1 HIAAIIEKAW
11 QMDWDINEEELGHYI
26 KHFHIGLSYTVLK
39 LARGELWDAYDCVD
53 FYRKYLVKFEDM
65 LAQRKPENYRRL
77 EQKLDENRIKL
88 LEQAIPKDLSREELF
103 RTMDVILEYFDTYLM
118 ERIRILDLYPDEDAK
133 RMLEYYQ
140 RKKKEILHLD

>member
-1 HIAAIIEKAW
+1 
-11 QMDWDINEEELGHYI
+11 
-26 KHFHIGLSYTVLK
+26 
-39 LARGELWDAYDCVD
+39 
-53 FYRKYLVKFEDM
+53 M

-77 EQKLDENRIKL
+77 EQKLDEKRIKL

-103 RTMDVILEYFDTYLM
+103 RTMDVILEYFDTYLK